1 MPAAP
6 FPERERIDARDKV
19 LGATAYAA
27 DIPLPGLLYAMMV
40 PATTPKGRV
49 ETVAVEG
56 AMQVRGVVRVLTA
69 FDFPALPGPPPT
81 PATEIAYRGQPVA
94 LVVAETLEAAI
105 EGAEAVRATYAG
117 QAFVPLI
124 DSPGAARELVQ
135 PKKAGN
141 AQAAMAGAATTIE
154 ASYVSPAQHHNP
166 MEMLSTTAVWRDG
179 KLTIYE
185 GTQSASLVRANVAI
199 ALHLDQA
206 VVEVKSAQVGG
217 AFGQKIPLQRHTP
230 IVALAA
236 ILIGRPVKLVV
247 PRAQIFHNAVFR
259 PKSRHQVALGADAGG
274 KLAAIRYDADHQ
286 QSRKGT
292 LEPGYHESPPRM
304 YGVADYDGTAAHVRI
319 DTQDPGAMRAP
330 YPHPAQFAFESAV
343 DELAHKLGRDPLAF
357 RLAHQATTDPISGNP
372 LSSCFLNDCLT
383 EGARRFGWERRP
395 IAQGAM
401 VEPDG
406 TLVGWG
412 VAAGGYPAN
421 VSPTIATLR
430 VSADGRTRF
439 AVAGHEMGQG
449 IRTVIAQL
457 LQRELDVDPARL
469 EIAIGDTAAAP
480 QHTTASSRGTV
491 SVGAAVTAAAA
502 KMRAA
507 MAELI
512 GQRSIAGNI
521 HRQLATVRRPFLQ
534 VEVSTLGPGQDAGAL
549 DRLRAGA
556 RAAAGPEYP
565 QFTSFSYIA
574 HFVEVRV
581 EPSTRRVRVPRV
593 VSIADCG
600 RVVSPR
606 TAASQVRGGVVWAI
620 GAALREETEVDPRFG
635 GWLNADLADYVVP
648 VNADIG
654 DIDVGFVDRPD
665 PLFNAVGSKGLGE
678 VAMVGAAAA
687 IANAVFH
694 ATGTRVR
701 KMPLRIEDL
710 L

>member
-27 DIPLPGLLYAMMV
+27 DIQLPGLLYVMMA

-49 ETVAVEG
+49 ETVAIED
-56 AMQVRGVVRVLTA
+56 AMRVRGVVRVLTA
-69 FDFPALPGPPPT
+69 FDFPALPGAPPT

-105 EGAEAVRATYAG
+105 EGAEAVRATYAE
-117 QAFVPLI
+117 QAFTPLI
-124 DSPGAARELVQ
+124 DSPGAAREPV
-135 PKKAGN
+135 PPSKAGN
-141 AQAAMAGAATTIE
+141 AQAAMAGAATTFE

-166 MEMLSTTAVWRDG
+166 MELLSTTAVWRDG

-185 GTQSASLVRANVAI
+185 GTQSASPVRANVAS
-199 ALHLDQA
+199 ALHLDPA
-206 VVEVKSAQVGG
+206 VVEVKSAYVGG
-217 AFGQKIPLQRHTP
+217 AFGQKIPAQRQTP

-236 ILIGRPVKLVV
+236 MLIGRPVKLVL
-247 PRAQIFHNAVFR
+247 PRAQIFHNATFR
-259 PKSRHQVALGADAGG
+259 PKSRHQVTLGADAGG

-286 QSRKGT
+286 QSRKGA
-292 LEPGYHESPPRM
+292 LPPGYHESPPRM
-304 YGVADYDGTAAHVRI
+304 YGVADYDGTAANVRI
-319 DTQDPGAMRAP
+319 DTQDPGYMRAP
-330 YPHPAQFAFESAV
+330 FPHPAQFAFESAV

-357 RLAHQATTDPISGNP
+357 RLAHQAKTDPISGNP

-383 EGARRFGWERRP
+383 EGARRFGWEGRP
-395 IAQGAM
+395 VAPGAM
-401 VEPDG
+401 TEPDG

-421 VSPTIATLR
+421 TNAAIATLR

-439 AVAGHEMGQG
+439 AVTGHEFGQG

-457 LQRELDVDPARL
+457 LQCELDIDPARL
-469 EIAIGDTAAAP
+469 EIVIGDTAAAP
-480 QHTTASSRGTV
+480 QHSTSGSRGTT
-491 SVGAAVTAAAA
+491 SVVPAVIEAAA
-502 KMRAA
+502 KMKAA
-507 MAELI
+507 VAELI
-512 GQRSIAGNI
+512 GQRSIPGDI

-534 VEVSTLGPGQDAGAL
+534 VEVSTLAPGLDAGAL
-549 DRLRAGA
+549 DRLRAGG
-556 RAAAGPEYP
+556 RAIAGPEYP
-565 QFTSFSYIA
+565 QFTSLSYIA

-593 VSIADCG
+593 VSIVDCG
-600 RVVSPR
+600 RVISPR
-606 TAASQVRGGVVWAI
+606 TAASQVRGAVVMAI

-665 PLFNAVGSKGLGE
+665 PLLNAVGSKGLGE

-687 IANAVFH
+687 VANAVFH
-694 ATGTRVR
+694 ATGVRVR